1 MATSTG
7 SEDLRPHVREEEPR
21 SDDIVVVRGGPD
33 TLAKLA
39 AHAQRTHRAFSL
51 DGAPFWGVSV
61 FCALDEI
68 GPASLDT
75 ILVVKMANYRLVH
88 TPTVGRIHDAGFEL
102 LPTFSRPHYTV
113 RLVSDGD
120 DELSRL
126 LAALGPAEANPYHG
140 RTPRPRRR

>member
-21 SDDIVVVRGGPD
+21 SDDVVVVRGGPG

-39 AHAQRTHRAFSL
+39 AHARRTHRAFSL

-75 ILVVKMANYRLVH
+75 ILVVKMANYASSTLRPWGASATLDSSCFPRSDVRT
-88 TPTVGRIHDAGFEL
+88 TPSA
-102 LPTFSRPHYTV
+102 S
-113 RLVSDGD
+113 
-120 DELSRL
+120 
-126 LAALGPAEANPYHG
+126 
-140 RTPRPRRR
+140 

>member
-7 SEDLRPHVREEEPR
+7 SEDLRPRVREEPR

-88 TPTVGRIHDAGFEL
+88 TLRPWGASATRDSS
-102 LPTFSRPHYTV
+102 FSRRSAV
-113 RLVSDGD
+113 RT
-120 DELSRL
+120 
-126 LAALGPAEANPYHG
+126 
-140 RTPRPRRR
+140 TPSAS